1 LCPETEFR
9 VADLLAPSNLLPLSA
24 VFGLALLARRS
35 RVGGNAVALIVVA
48 IAVAAL
54 GPLGNVLLCP
64 LEQRFP
70 GALYPAREGVKGIIV
85 LAGSYDEIRHPY
97 LSNIV
102 LEEDTEPLAL
112 VVDLARRYPDASIII
127 TGGNTFAHRTSEAVY
142 G

>member
-35 RVGGNAVALIVVA
+35 RGIAVALIVVA

-112 VVDLARRYPDASIII
+112 VVDLARRYPDASVII